1 MSVYQADIFQT
12 LNTGTVRNSCL
23 NASNV
28 WPIWS
33 FFTRTKNWLPFIHFL
48 LKILSVFFFCVRVC
62 VVQQHQLQL
71 VSLQQH
77 KKQLEKH
84 KKELEDMSM
93 WPLFPK
99 TVYKPG
105 NVWSAPPSAPAFQPT
120 TAPLTSTSAPI
131 NLAQHKKQAAGA
143 KKIERASGGPV
154 SQPIQQHL
162 MQVGLVDCC

>member
-1 MSVYQADIFQT
+1 MLPTFGLFGHCLHEPKTDSLLFI
-12 LNTGTVRNSCL
+12 SCK
-23 NASNV
+23 
-28 WPIWS
+28 
-33 FFTRTKNWLPFIHFL
+33 KNCLC
-48 LKILSVFFFCVRVC
+48 FFFCVCVC

-143 KKIERASGGPV
+143 KKIEKASGGPV

>member
-1 MSVYQADIFQT
+1 MSVYQADIFLT
-12 LNTGTVRNSCL
+12 LNTGTVRNSYL

-99 TVYKPG
+99 TIYKPG